1 MKIESAAAYRY
12 INKTYAAT
20 VNTAPAM
27 EALVRSEPMKTD
39 KLHISG
45 EAAGRGEIGRLTQS
59 IAVELSTSAS
69 SAKLQA
75 LREQIQNQEYFV
87 PSDELADSILGLLF

>member
-45 EAAGRGEIGRLTQS
+45 EAPGFAG
-59 IAVELSTSAS
+59 
-69 SAKLQA
+69 
-75 LREQIQNQEYFV
+75 
-87 PSDELADSILGLLF
+87 ADPESGIFCSF

>member
-59 IAVELSTSAS
+59 ISTSAS

>member
-27 EALVRSEPMKTD
+27 SEPMKTD

-59 IAVELSTSAS
+59 IAAELSTSAS